1 MTAIVLTT
9 PAIPHIQP
17 IKIHIMKKRFIA
29 TGICLLALA
38 ACKESLLAPVEKP
51 LEVPSVMNA
60 AALTDY
66 MTVTLKNVKSG
77 KFLEVGGNLLQNA
90 KFKDNTLLQQWE
102 TSLSGSEVDSWQK
115 WHLIYQTTSNG
126 IRYYHIRNLHSGKLI
141 DVPSASST
149 SGTVM
154 QQYAA
159 FPQLANQQLWRLVE
173 VASGQFK
180 IVNKGNGLALSIAGG
195 ATGNGAQVI
204 QETNVNNNKQYW
216 TITVTAADTYRDDE
230 VVRFFHRNSA
240 SLGSAAFDQGNT
252 IPLTWGANNGKVL
265 WVTQDA
271 WDGSQVQPNGLFNCG
286 DFHRYSNSVLIQPS
300 KTNWNPN
307 SSPNMTIANST
318 SGKPKQVFNIQPG
331 TSWTWS
337 GPGVEIGDKVY
348 VHCGEGVALDAT
360 GQSLYRLTQNTGTQ
374 WVAERTVPNGLANQT
389 AIIYSAGLVK
399 PGDGYVYA
407 YGSQAVS
414 FGYASYIHVAR
425 FPENDPQQ
433 WQYYNGSTWTSSPS
447 PGAAAKIADA
457 RGSNSVAYLNG
468 KYILMTMDQG
478 FNCDPS
484 RNIYIS
490 TSNSPTG
497 PFSAEIMVYTIREYF
512 KEQYT
517 RYYTPIIH
525 PEFVNGRNE
534 LLLTYSVNFSACGL
548 DGCEGAYLDPYYY
561 RVKGIRVP
569 YSKIGL

>member
-1 MTAIVLTT
+1 
-9 PAIPHIQP
+9 
-17 IKIHIMKKRFIA
+17 MKKSLIT
-29 TGICLLALA
+29 TGVCLLALL
-38 ACKESLLAPVEKP
+38 ACKQSLMEPVEKP
-51 LEVPSVMNA
+51 TQANSEMNA
-60 AALTDY
+60 AALADY
-66 MTVTLKNVKSG
+66 MTVTLKNVKSS
-77 KFLEVGGNLLQNA
+77 KFLEVGGDPIQNA
-90 KFKDNTLLQQWE
+90 KFKDNALLQQWE
-102 TSLSGSEVDSWQK
+102 TSVSGSDVNRWQK
-115 WHLIYQTTSNG
+115 WHLIYQTTVSG
-126 IRYYHIRNLHSGKLI
+126 IKYYHIRNLHSGKLI
-141 DVPSASST
+141 DVPSASNV

-159 FPQLANQQLWRLVE
+159 FPFLGDQQLWRVTE
-173 VASGQFK
+173 VATGQYR
-180 IVNKGNGLALSIAGG
+180 IINKGNGLALSVAGG

-204 QETNVNNNKQYW
+204 QETVVNNNRQYW
-216 TITVTAADTYRDDE
+216 TITTIAADTYRDDE

-240 SLGSAAFDQGNT
+240 SLGSAAFDQGNS
-252 IPLTWGANNGKVL
+252 IPLTWGGNNGKVL

-271 WDGSQVQPNGLFNCG
+271 WDGSQVQSNGLFNCG

-337 GPGVEIGDKVY
+337 GPGIEIGDKVY
-348 VHCGEGVALDAT
+348 VHCGEGNGLTAT
-360 GQSLYRLTQNTGTQ
+360 GQSLYRLTQSTGTQ
-374 WVAERTVPNGLANQT
+374 WVAERTLPNALASQT
-389 AIIYSAGLVK
+389 TINYSAGLVK

-407 YGSQAVS
+407 FGSEAVF
-414 FGYASYIHVAR
+414 FGYGSYIHVAR
-425 FPENDPQQ
+425 FPENDPMQ
-433 WQYYNGSTWTSSPS
+433 WQYYNGSTWTSTPVAGETS
-447 PGAAAKIADA
+447 KIADA

-478 FNCDPS
+478 FNCDPN

-490 TSNSPTG
+490 TSTSPTG
-497 PFSAEIMVYTIREYF
+497 PFTTETMVYTILEYF
-512 KEQYT
+512 KGQYT

>member
-1 MTAIVLTT
+1 
-9 PAIPHIQP
+9 
-17 IKIHIMKKRFIA
+17 MKKSLIT
-29 TGICLLALA
+29 TGICLLALL
-38 ACKESLLAPVEKP
+38 ACKQSLVEPVEKP
-51 LEVPSVMNA
+51 TQANSETDA
-60 AALTDY
+60 AAFTDY
-66 MTVTLKNVKSG
+66 MTVTLKNVKSS
-77 KFLEVGGNLLQNA
+77 KFLEVGGDPIQNA
-90 KFKDNTLLQQWE
+90 KFKDNALLQQWE
-102 TSLSGSEVDSWQK
+102 TSVSGSDVNRWQK
-115 WHLIYQTTSNG
+115 WHLIYQTTVSG

-141 DVPSASST
+141 DVPSASNV

-159 FPQLANQQLWRLVE
+159 FPFLGDQQLWRVIE
-173 VASGQFK
+173 VTTGQYR
-180 IVNKGNGLALSIAGG
+180 IVNKGNGLALSVAGG

-204 QETNVNNNKQYW
+204 QETVVNNNRQYW
-216 TITVTAADTYRDDE
+216 TITTIAADTYRDDE

-240 SLGSAAFDQGNT
+240 SLGSAAFDQGNS

-271 WDGSQVQPNGLFNCG
+271 WDGSQVQSNGLFNCG

-318 SGKPKQVFNIQPG
+318 SGKPKQIFNIQPG

-348 VHCGEGVALDAT
+348 VQCGEGNGLTAT
-360 GQSLYRLTQNTGTQ
+360 GQSLYRLTQNAGTQ
-374 WVAERTVPNGLANQT
+374 WVAERTLPNALASQT
-389 AIIYSAGLVK
+389 TINYSAGLVK

-407 YGSQAVS
+407 FGSEAVF
-414 FGYASYIHVAR
+414 FGYGSYIHVAR
-425 FPENDPQQ
+425 FPESDPQQ
-433 WQYYNGSTWTSSPS
+433 WQYYNGSTWTSTPVAGETS
-447 PGAAAKIADA
+447 KIADA

-478 FNCDPS
+478 FNCDPN

-490 TSNSPTG
+490 TSTSPTG
-497 PFSAEIMVYTIREYF
+497 PFTAEIMVYTILEYF
-512 KEQYT
+512 KGQYT

-525 PEFVNGRNE
+525 PEFINGRNE

>member
-1 MTAIVLTT
+1 
-9 PAIPHIQP
+9 
-17 IKIHIMKKRFIA
+17 MKKSLIT
-29 TGICLLALA
+29 TGICLLALL
-38 ACKESLLAPVEKP
+38 ACKQSLVEPVEKP
-51 LEVPSVMNA
+51 TQANSETDA

-66 MTVTLKNVKSG
+66 MTVTLKNVKSS
-77 KFLEVGGNLLQNA
+77 KFLEVGGDPIQNA
-90 KFKDNTLLQQWE
+90 KFKDNALLQQWE
-102 TSLSGSEVDSWQK
+102 TSVSGSDVNRWQK
-115 WHLIYQTTSNG
+115 WHLIYQTTVSG

-141 DVPSASST
+141 DVPSASNV

-159 FPQLANQQLWRLVE
+159 FPFLGDQQLWRVIE
-173 VASGQFK
+173 VATGQYR
-180 IVNKGNGLALSIAGG
+180 IVNKGNGLALSVAGG

-204 QETNVNNNKQYW
+204 QETVVNNNRQYW
-216 TITVTAADTYRDDE
+216 TITTITADTYRDDE
-230 VVRFFHRNSA
+230 VVRFFNRNSA
-240 SLGSAAFDQGNT
+240 SLGSAAFDQGNS

-271 WDGSQVQPNGLFNCG
+271 WDGSQVQSNGLFNCG

-318 SGKPKQVFNIQPG
+318 SGKPKQIFNIQPG

-337 GPGVEIGDKVY
+337 GPGIEIGDKVY
-348 VHCGEGVALDAT
+348 VQCGEGNGLTAT
-360 GQSLYRLTQNTGTQ
+360 GQSLYRLTQNAGTQ
-374 WVAERTVPNGLANQT
+374 WVAERTLPNALASQT
-389 AIIYSAGLVK
+389 TINYSAGLVK

-407 YGSQAVS
+407 FGSEAVF
-414 FGYASYIHVAR
+414 FGYGSYIHVAR
-425 FPENDPQQ
+425 FPESDPQQ
-433 WQYYNGSTWTSSPS
+433 WQYYNGSTWTSTPVAGETS
-447 PGAAAKIADA
+447 KIADA

-478 FNCDPS
+478 FNCDPN

-490 TSNSPTG
+490 TSTSPTG
-497 PFSAEIMVYTIREYF
+497 PFTAEIMVYTILEYF
-512 KEQYT
+512 KGQYT

-525 PEFVNGRNE
+525 PEFNNGRNE